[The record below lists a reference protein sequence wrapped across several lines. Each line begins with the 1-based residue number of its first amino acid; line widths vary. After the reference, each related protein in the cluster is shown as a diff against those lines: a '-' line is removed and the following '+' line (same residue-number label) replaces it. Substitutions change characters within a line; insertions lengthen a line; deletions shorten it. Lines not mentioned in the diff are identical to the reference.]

1 MSRAI
6 FSRGSRAV
14 FMALFVVFGL
24 ASLLLNGCGGGGGGQ
39 SGTAPTP
46 QVAQATITVN
56 WPVRPKASQMAP
68 RLVPLAANSI
78 TITIMQGT
86 NPIAS
91 HTLTRPNGDQ
101 AGTSAYTFG
110 DPSAPAGSAYNGLP
124 VGALTATAT
133 AYPNAD
139 GTGTAQATGF
149 ISFVTA
155 LGTNVPITID
165 MGSTIDH
172 LAVTPANPSIAVG
185 VTLALSATARDVYG
199 AMVLTVASKT
209 QWSSSD
215 PAIARVDTNS
225 GVVTGVAEGTT
236 NLTVTDSESGKTG
249 TTGVI
254 VTASGGGA
262 VAYTVTDL
270 GTLPGGNLSYA
281 SAINNAGQVV
291 GNSYKGHGTSQAFLY
306 SNGQMQGLGTL
317 PGNTDSFAT
326 GINSAGQVVGN
337 VGISSL
343 GALQNISQAFLY
355 SNGTMQGLGTL
366 NGASGINDA
375 GQVVG
380 SANTSAH
387 AFLYSNGR
395 MQDLGTLP
403 GGTSSGASGINN
415 AGQVVGS
422 ADIAGGNTHAFLY
435 SSGQMQDLGTLPGD
449 TDSFATGIN
458 SAGQMV
464 GKGVIT
470 GGAHAFL
477 YSNGKMQDLGTLPGG
492 TSSEASGINDAGQVV
507 GDANADSSAY
517 SYVAFLY
524 SSGRMQDLNTLIPAN
539 SGWLLTK
546 ATGINASGQICG
558 DGYVNSR
565 PHAFLLTPAAVT
577 AHQRL

>member
-1 MSRAI
+1 MNRAI
-6 FSRGSRAV
+6 FRHGGLA
-14 FMALFVVFGL
+14 FFVIFGL
-24 ASLLLNGCGGGGGGQ
+24 ASLLLNGCGGGGQ
-39 SGTAPTP
+39 SSAPP
-46 QVAQATITVN
+46 AAQVAQATITVN
-56 WPVRPKASQMAP
+56 WPARPKASQMAP

-86 NPIAS
+86 NPIAM
-91 HTLTRPNGDQ
+91 HTLSRPNGDQ
-101 AGTSAYTFG
+101 AAISTYTFG
-110 DPSAPAGSAYNGLP
+110 DPSASGGSANNSLP

-149 ISFVTA
+149 ITFVTA

-185 VTLALSATARDVYG
+185 ATIALSATARDVYG

-209 QWSSSD
+209 QWSSSN

-262 VAYTVTDL
+262 VAYTITDL
-270 GTLPGGNLSYA
+270 GTLPGGNASYA
-281 SAINNAGQVV
+281 TAINNTGQVV

-326 GINSAGQVVGN
+326 GINSAGQVVG
-337 VGISSL
+337 
-343 GALQNISQAFLY
+343 
-355 SNGTMQGLGTL
+355 
-366 NGASGINDA
+366 
-375 GQVVG
+375 
-380 SANTSAH
+380 
-387 AFLYSNGR
+387 
-395 MQDLGTLP
+395 
-403 GGTSSGASGINN
+403 
-415 AGQVVGS
+415 
-422 ADIAGGNTHAFLY
+422 
-435 SSGQMQDLGTLPGD
+435 
-449 TDSFATGIN
+449 
-458 SAGQMV
+458 
-464 GKGVIT
+464 KGVIA
-470 GGAHAFL
+470 GVGAHAFL

-492 TSSEASGINDAGQVV
+492 TSSEAIGINDAGQVV

-524 SSGRMQDLNTLIPAN
+524 SSGKMQDLNTLIPAN

-565 PHAFLLTPAAVT
+565 PHAFLLTPVAVT
-577 AHQRL
+577 AHQRH

>member
-1 MSRAI
+1 MNRAI
-6 FSRGSRAV
+6 FRHGGLA
-14 FMALFVVFGL
+14 FFVIFGL
-24 ASLLLNGCGGGGGGQ
+24 ASLLLNGCGGGGQ
-39 SGTAPTP
+39 SSAPP
-46 QVAQATITVN
+46 AAQVAQATITVN
-56 WPVRPKASQMAP
+56 WPARPKASQMAP

-86 NPIAS
+86 NPIAM
-91 HTLTRPNGDQ
+91 HTLSRPNGDQ
-101 AGTSAYTFG
+101 AAISTYTFG
-110 DPSAPAGSAYNGLP
+110 DPSASGGSANSSLP

-149 ISFVTA
+149 ITFVTA

-185 VTLALSATARDVYG
+185 ATIALSATARDVYG

-209 QWSSSD
+209 QWSSSN

-254 VTASGGGA
+254 VTASSGGA
-262 VAYTVTDL
+262 VAYTITDL
-270 GTLPGGNLSYA
+270 GTLPGGNASYA
-281 SAINNAGQVV
+281 TAINNTGQVV

-343 GALQNISQAFLY
+343 GVLQNISQAFLY

-380 SANTSAH
+380 STSGSNH
-387 AFLYSNGR
+387 AFLYSNGK

-415 AGQVVGS
+415 AGQVVG
-422 ADIAGGNTHAFLY
+422 
-435 SSGQMQDLGTLPGD
+435 
-449 TDSFATGIN
+449 
-458 SAGQMV
+458 
-464 GKGVIT
+464 
-470 GGAHAFL
+470 
-477 YSNGKMQDLGTLPGG
+477 
-492 TSSEASGINDAGQVV
+492 
-507 GDANADSSAY
+507 DANADSSAY
-517 SYVAFLY
+517 S
-524 SSGRMQDLNTLIPAN
+524 
-539 SGWLLTK
+539 
-546 ATGINASGQICG
+546 
-558 DGYVNSR
+558 
-565 PHAFLLTPAAVT
+565 
-577 AHQRL
+577 

>member
-1 MSRAI
+1 
-6 FSRGSRAV
+6 
-14 FMALFVVFGL
+14 MALFVVFGL

-86 NPIAS
+86 DPIAS

-185 VTLALSATARDVYG
+185 ATLALSATARDVYG

-326 GINSAGQVVGN
+326 GINSAGQVVG
-337 VGISSL
+337 
-343 GALQNISQAFLY
+343 
-355 SNGTMQGLGTL
+355 
-366 NGASGINDA
+366 
-375 GQVVG
+375 
-380 SANTSAH
+380 
-387 AFLYSNGR
+387 
-395 MQDLGTLP
+395 
-403 GGTSSGASGINN
+403 
-415 AGQVVGS
+415 
-422 ADIAGGNTHAFLY
+422 
-435 SSGQMQDLGTLPGD
+435 
-449 TDSFATGIN
+449 
-458 SAGQMV
+458 
-464 GKGVIT
+464 KGVIT

-577 AHQRL
+577 AHQRH